1 MEETFLDLLCA
12 PLSHAVLR
20 LASPEELAAINDRI
34 RQRLV
39 RTRDGLALDLELD
52 GSLICESE
60 RTGYPIRDGLP
71 VLIAGEAFAWP
82 PIS

>member
-39 RTRDGLALDLELD
+39 RTRDGLTLDLELD

-71 VLIAGEAFAWP
+71 ALIAGEAFAWP